1 MIVFGKSIER
11 RSIANPTCVLPEM
24 RNKRRRFEKDEV
36 DPLCTKLLVNL
47 YTKGDLKNFKLLWAL
62 VEKGCFGKPA
72 HVASSMVPLLHVG
85 IAEGELGD
93 TTENLINYLVN
104 NIV

>member
-1 MIVFGKSIER
+1 MIVFGRSTGQQSIED
-11 RSIANPTCVLPEM
+11 PTCVVPEM
-24 RNKRRRFEKDEV
+24 QNKRRRCVKDEV

-85 IAEGELGD
+85 VAEGDLGD